1 MSDMVIRPIIPFIFD
16 SGVTLD
22 SKFFLLASLMACLAA
37 VAALALAGYCS
48 ERYETDRKKTALMSA
63 IIAVSVTLIMI
74 CFFGCSATAVKG
86 IILLSVLALSSFEDI
101 RTRECDD
108 YLHVLIAVAAFIGT
122 DIKRLPEMILAG
134 FFAGGIIVLS
144 KLIGKGKIGGADIK
158 LAAARDLWSARRDG
172 SCGHRESFEEK
183 QEIGIPDDPVSGC
196 RFLGGIPDD
205 RLRRRKSEDRY
216 LQIHKI
222 Q

>member
-1 MSDMVIRPIIPFIFD
+1 MVIRPIIPFVFD

-74 CFFGCSATAVKG
+74 CFFGCSAIAVKG
-86 IILLSVLALSSFEDI
+86 IVLLSVLALSSFEDI

-108 YLHVLIAVAAFIGT
+108 HLHVLIAVAAFIGT

-134 FFAGGIIVLS
+134 FFAGSIIVLS

-158 LAAARDLWSARRDG
+158 LAAASAFLLGFNR
-172 SCGHRESFEEK
+172 
-183 QEIGIPDDPVSGC
+183 GIFGLLVGTV
-196 RFLGGIPDD
+196 LAVIVN
-205 RLRRRKSEDRY
+205 LLKKNRKSGFPMIPY
-216 LQIHKI
+216 LAAGFSAAFLMSG
-222 Q
+222 